1 MMDLKNFAAYVADH
15 LFDDHPE
22 MADSHST
29 EVKEITKNNGLKLT
43 GIAITESGS
52 HIAPQIYV
60 NSGYEL
66 YINGDAD
73 LDDLVRGYYNTYINS
88 RLPEDFS
95 IDFFSDFE
103 QLNDRLSMKLI
114 NAEKN
119 ASFLSEVP
127 HYKLG
132 DLAIIFQ
139 VLLNSNDLHG
149 SASITVRNEHL
160 KMWNVDAETIFNLAK
175 KNAAE
180 KHPIR
185 IQTMFEVLSE
195 MTGELPEE
203 MMSMEEETQMMYV
216 LSNEIKLNA
225 ASGIIF
231 TDKLQEFAEKRGAD
245 LYILPS
251 SIHEVLLIPDTG
263 NTNMSVSDLTN
274 MVKEVNAT
282 QLAPDEIL
290 SDNVY
295 YYDRTEKK
303 LMFAETKEV
312 IEPIAC

>member
-1 MMDLKNFAAYVADH
+1 MMDLKEFAEYVADH

-43 GIAITESGS
+43 GIAITEKGS
-52 HIAPQIYV
+52 NIAPQIYV
-60 NSGYEL
+60 NSGYDQ
-66 YINGDAD
+66 YVNGDAD
-73 LDDLVRGYYNTYINS
+73 LDDLIRGYYNTYINS
-88 RLPEDFS
+88 RLPEDFT

-103 QLNDRLSMKLI
+103 EVKDCLSMKLI

-119 ASFLSEVP
+119 VSFLAEVP
-127 HYKLG
+127 HYRLG

-139 VLLNSNDLHG
+139 VLLNSNELQG
-149 SASITVRNEHL
+149 SASITIRNEHL
-160 KMWNVDAETIFNLAK
+160 KMWDVGVEEIFNLSK

-180 KHPIR
+180 KHPVR
-185 IQTMFEVLSE
+185 IQSMLEVLSE
-195 MTGELPEE
+195 MTGEFPEE
-203 MMSMEEETQMMYV
+203 MIMDEENTPMFV
-216 LSNEIKLNA
+216 LSNEIKQNA

-231 TDKLQEFAEKRGAD
+231 TDKLQEFADKKGTD
-245 LYILPS
+245 LFILPS
-251 SIHEVLLIPDTG
+251 SIHELLLVPDCG
-263 NTNMSVSDLTN
+263 NNNISVSDLTN
-274 MVKEVNAT
+274 MVREVNAT

-290 SDNVY
+290 SDTVY
-295 YYDRTEKK
+295 YYDRNMRK

>member
-1 MMDLKNFAAYVADH
+1 MMDLKEFAAYVSTH
-15 LFDDHPE
+15 LFDENPE
-22 MADSHST
+22 MTENHSV

-103 QLNDRLSMKLI
+103 QIKDRLSMKLI
-114 NAEKN
+114 NGEKN

-139 VLLNSNDLHG
+139 VLLNSNELQG

-160 KMWNVDAETIFNLAK
+160 KMWDVGVEEIFEYAK

-180 KHPIR
+180 KHPVR
-185 IQTMFEVLSE
+185 IQSMLEVLSE
-195 MTGELPEE
+195 MTGELPED
-203 MMSMEEETQMMYV
+203 MKNMEEETQMMFV
-216 LSNEIKLNA
+216 LSNDIKLNA

-231 TDKLQEFAEKRGAD
+231 TEKLQEFADRRGAD
-245 LYILPS
+245 LLILPS
-251 SIHEVLLIPDTG
+251 SVSELLLVPDTG
-263 NTNMSVSDLTN
+263 NTNMTVSDLTN
-274 MVKEVNAT
+274 IVKEVNAT

-290 SDNVY
+290 SDTVY
-295 YYDRTEKK
+295 FYDRRQKK

>member
-1 MMDLKNFAAYVADH
+1 MKDVKDFAAYVATH
-15 LFDDHPE
+15 LFDTAPE
-22 MADSHST
+22 MAENHSV
-29 EVKEITKNNGLKLT
+29 EVKEITKNNGVKLT
-43 GIAITESGS
+43 GISVSESGS

-60 NSGYEL
+60 NSGYDQ

-73 LDDLVRGYYNTYINS
+73 LDELVRGYFNAYMSN
-88 RLPEDFS
+88 RLPDDFS

-103 QLNDRLSMKLI
+103 HVKDRLSMKLI

-119 ASFLSEVP
+119 VVFLTEVP
-127 HYKLG
+127 HYRLG

-139 VLLNSNDLHG
+139 VLLNSSELHG
-149 SASITVRNEHL
+149 SASITIRNEHL
-160 KMWNVDAETIFNLAK
+160 KMWNIDAETIFDLAK

-180 KHPIR
+180 KHPVR
-185 IQTMFEVLSE
+185 IQSMLEVLSE

-203 MMSMEEETQMMYV
+203 MMGMEETQMMFV
-216 LSNEIKLNA
+216 LSNEVKLNA

-231 TDKLQEFAEKRGAD
+231 TDKLQEFADKRGAD
-245 LYILPS
+245 LFILPS
-251 SIHEVLLIPDTG
+251 SVHEVLLVPNTD
-263 NTNMSVSDLTN
+263 NTNMSVLELTN

-290 SDNVY
+290 SDTVY
-295 YYDRTEKK
+295 FYDRRERK